1 MLTQAFDADLARL
14 RTLSAMQTK
23 ALRDDRR
30 ASLQSGQRTAA
41 RLAGELREL
50 QKAME
55 SSNATLQAQL
65 DSIDA
70 RRKMAVKMAPR
81 AAVSLLP
88 APTAQEVAAARAM
101 QRRYRAVRP
110 DGVAA
115 SAWCP
120 QARRDKFVRGTYTGT
135 APPPTERSH
144 HQHHEGKHQ
153 IHHNRRGSWGGVVP
167 DASMHHVAPELLAAS
182 AAAEPPAAA
191 EEPHHEHHEGQH
203 QVHHQRRGTWA
214 GQQVDARS
222 MTTIAPEL
230 LGDGGGEEAA
240 AEGGEAA
247 AATESPLP
255 GRRDSQH
262 FLSILLV

>member
-120 QARRDKFVRGTYTGT
+120 QARRDKFVRGTYSGT
-135 APPPTERSH
+135 APPPTERGH
-144 HQHHEGKHQ
+144 HHHEGKHQ

-191 EEPHHEHHEGQH
+191 EEPYHEHHEGQH

-214 GQQVDARS
+214 G
-222 MTTIAPEL
+222 
-230 LGDGGGEEAA
+230 
-240 AEGGEAA
+240 
-247 AATESPLP
+247 
-255 GRRDSQH
+255 
-262 FLSILLV
+262 